1 LSLPIH
7 HQAIVAH
14 AKTKNE
20 SSVIGG
26 RLYVT
31 KDFKKCTQEL
41 EGPVETVD
49 KLMKMISEVHLC
61 VPSFNFIFLNHYHHL
76 HHQHHHQYI
85 IIVINATAF
94 TGSSPPR
101 RPNPLE
107 EGDPLSH
114 VS

>member
-1 LSLPIH
+1 MH

-14 AKTKNE
+14 AKTKNA

-26 RLYVT
+26 RLCVT

-49 KLMKMISEVHLC
+49 KLMKLISKVHLC
-61 VPSFNFIFLNHYHHL
+61 VPSFDFIFLDHCYHL
-76 HHQHHHQYI
+76 HHQHHHQCI
-85 IIVINATAF
+85 IIVINATVF
-94 TGSSPPR
+94 TGPSPPR
-101 RPNPLE
+101 RPNSLE

-114 VS
+114 VP